1 MRRISEAIDEM
12 SDGKKFGSRF
22 FHLSSVDSTN
32 AFARTLVSKKEEDPD
47 GTVVIAYEQT
57 GGKGRRDRKW
67 TSPPGGIY
75 LSLIIELGSPEKAG
89 LLNVLSALPV
99 AKAIGNLD
107 QDCRIKWPNDLIIGD
122 KKVGGILGELVS
134 GERKYAIIGIGINS
148 NIPVSKLPDDLRDKS
163 TSLMDEVG
171 REVPNPNLVD
181 HIIQEYHGFIR
192 TFIKGEVDE
201 LLLEYRKSSI
211 VLGKRVV
218 IKSLDETFDGI
229 AEDIGEDG
237 SLILKVGNEVRRVV
251 EGDVLECRTVG

>member
-1 MRRISEAIDEM
+1 MRRISGAIDEM
-12 SDGKKFGSRF
+12 SDGKRFGSRL

-32 AFARTLVSKKEEDPD
+32 AFARTLVSKKEDDPD

-57 GGKGRRDRKW
+57 GGKGRKERKW
-67 TSPPGGIY
+67 SSPPGGIY
-75 LSLIIELGSPEKAG
+75 ISLIIGLASAENAG

-99 AKAIGNLD
+99 AKAIGKLN
-107 QDCRIKWPNDLIIGD
+107 QDCRIKWPNDLVIGD

-134 GERKYAIIGIGINS
+134 GDTQYAIIGIGINS
-148 NIPVSKLPDDLRDKS
+148 NIPVSKLPEDIRDKS

-181 HIIQEYHGFIR
+181 QIIQEYHGFIR

-201 LLLEYRKSSI
+201 LLLEYRRLSI

-218 IKSLDETFDGI
+218 IKGLEETLEGV
-229 AEDIGEDG
+229 AEDIGDDG
-237 SLILKVGNEVRRVV
+237 SLMLKVGEEIRKLL
-251 EGDVLECRTVG
+251 EGDVLECRTIG